1 MSEGSVSHYT
11 PEEIMVAAAAREIR
25 DGEKVLVGIGLP
37 TLAALLAQRTHAPRL
52 VMIYESGV
60 VGARPSRLA
69 LTMGDPAL
77 ASGASMVTSFFDGFA
92 LFLQRGHIN
101 VAFLGGAQIDKRGNL
116 NSTVIGDYSKPKV
129 RLPGSGGACE
139 SASLADRVVV
149 ILPHEKRRFVEKVDF
164 VTSSGHPV
172 GAGSR
177 SEYGLRGGGPAT
189 VVSTLGVLGFD
200 GSGEMYLKSYHPG
213 RSVEEVRDNTS
224 WDLKVSA
231 DVRETSF
238 PTDEELRILREE
250 LDPKGMFLDRP

>member
-1 MSEGSVSHYT
+1 
-11 PEEIMVAAAAREIR
+11 MVTAASREIT
-25 DGEKVLVGIGLP
+25 DGERVIVGIGLP

-92 LFLQRGHIN
+92 LFLQRGH
-101 VAFLGGAQIDKRGNL
+101 VDMAFLGGAQIDKRGNL
-116 NSTVIGDYSKPKV
+116 NSTVIGEYSNPKV

-149 ILPHEKRRFVEKVDF
+149 IIPHEKRRFVEKVDF
-164 VTSSGHPV
+164 VTSPGYLEE
-172 GAGSR
+172 AGSR
-177 SEYGLRGGGPAT
+177 REHGLRGGGPAK

-200 GSGEMYLKSYHPG
+200 EAGEMYLESYHPG
-213 RSVEEVRDNTS
+213 SSAREVKENTG
-224 WDLKVSA
+224 WNLKVSP
-231 DVRETSF
+231 DVGETPP
-238 PTDEELRILREE
+238 PTGEELQILREE
-250 LDPKGMFLDRP
+250 LDPKGIFLGRP